1 MSTTSGWVASRAWS
15 GAFAPAAAQT
25 LALAV
30 ARAVLI
36 AVRTLSTSPASRAM
50 ARERVGSEATGPN
63 TAGSAR
69 TAARSE
75 QVSPPNASVNA
86 RSRSTFAGSCRA
98 SCGRHGASASL
109 NATSSPAVRTVE
121 VNSTPPA

>member
-1 MSTTSGWVASRAWS
+1 MTSGCAASRAWS
-15 GAFAPAAAQT
+15 GAFVPAAAQT
-25 LALAV
+25 RALAL

-36 AVRTLSTSPASRAM
+36 AARTGSTSPASRAM
-50 ARERVGSEATGPN
+50 VRESVGSEATGPN

-86 RSRSTFAGSCRA
+86 RSISTLAGS
-98 SCGRHGASASL
+98 
-109 NATSSPAVRTVE
+109 
-121 VNSTPPA
+121 